1 MDLAFQLRAS
11 LLAQSL
17 PPPSTAFIS
26 SLVAAR
32 SPPPPLPSL
41 LATARARLLACD
53 LCSSS
58 LVDAAL
64 LCPLPAQLDAPA
76 LRLPRDV
83 HVQVVDVEN
92 MSIPRWDQAQKL
104 QAIAQGQEKRGRQV
118 VRVQA
123 DAPDAPGAS
132 SSASSSSSSAAAAA
146 AAAAGAN
153 ATHRLV
159 LQDRQGTRVYAVEL
173 RRDMRIGIG
182 KTNIGE
188 KIVLRAGTSV
198 ARGIVLLSPETCLL
212 LGGKVEAWHNAWV
225 EGRLARLMEA
235 VGCQAQQ

>member
-1 MDLAFQLRAS
+1 MDLPFQLRAS
-11 LLAQSL
+11 LVAQSL
-17 PPPSTAFIS
+17 PPPSTAFLS

-58 LVDAAL
+58 LVDTAL
-64 LCPLPAQLDAPA
+64 LAPLPGQLDAPA

-83 HVQVVDVEN
+83 HVQIVDVQN
-92 MSIPRWDQAQKL
+92 LGVARWEQAQQL
-104 QAIAQGQEKRGRQV
+104 QAIALGQQKRGRQV
-118 VRVQA
+118 VRIQA
-123 DAPDAPGAS
+123 DDAP
-132 SSASSSSSSAAAAA
+132 

-173 RRDMRIGIG
+173 RRDLRIGIG

-188 KIVLRAGTSV
+188 KMVLRAGTSV
-198 ARGIVLLSPETCLL
+198 ARGVVLLSPESYLL
-212 LGGKVEAWHNAWV
+212 LGGKVEAWHKAWL
-225 EGRLARLMEA
+225 EGRLARLSEA
-235 VGCQAQQ
+235 VGSQPPR